1 LDAWPRIEFTDDRD
15 GCLFTATV
23 HRPSVGTLKLASGSL
38 EMSEKTSEKTSE
50 KILAA
55 LRQDGSLTIAE
66 LASRIGVQNR
76 TIERNIKRLQEQD
89 RLRRV
94 GPDKGGRWEVIE
106 GKNE

>member
-1 LDAWPRIEFTDDRD
+1 
-15 GCLFTATV
+15 
-23 HRPSVGTLKLASGSL
+23 LKLASGSL
-38 EMSEKTSEKTSE
+38 EMSEKTSE

>member
-1 LDAWPRIEFTDDRD
+1 
-15 GCLFTATV
+15 
-23 HRPSVGTLKLASGSL
+23 LKLASGSL
-38 EMSEKTSEKTSE
+38 EMSEKMSEKTSE

>member
-1 LDAWPRIEFTDDRD
+1 
-15 GCLFTATV
+15 
-23 HRPSVGTLKLASGSL
+23 
-38 EMSEKTSEKTSE
+38 MSEKTSE